1 MDRQEKDMDNKDTLL
16 VLQLQIK
23 SGRSTHRRR
32 TEQVAVQVSLW
43 SSCCRLGIH
52 LEIYHLWISWLKQSK
67 IRSIVVNG
75 KTLPLQSTAV
85 PRSN

>member
-1 MDRQEKDMDNKDTLL
+1 MDNKDTLL

-23 SGRSTHRRR
+23 SGRTGSTHRRR

-52 LEIYHLWISWLKQSK
+52 LEIYHLWISWLEQSK

-85 PRSN
+85 PETRG